1 MPFNRNLRSGKRQ
14 YLFGSV
20 LLLFI
25 AVVCVAFS
33 MAGSNNF
40 DNARREVLLRRIG
53 HEILLQSGD
62 DTSRVLPVK
71 KVNKNIYEI
80 SFEKAFTFQPDSLV
94 NITQRL
100 LAKDPHANDY
110 VVNVIN
116 RANASVTYG
125 YAISKN
131 KKDYIVACL
140 GRKQPM
146 AAYTINITFK
156 PASITTVTNKYLVG
170 GLLFLIVIAFIIFRN
185 GKPNSATPVSQPA
198 GMYTLGSTLFNT
210 ETQQLLINGATI
222 DLTKTEARLLHIF
235 AMSPNEAVE
244 RSRLQKEIWE
254 DEGVIVGR
262 SLDMFISKLR
272 KKLEQDPNLKIAVL
286 RGKGY
291 KLQISS

>member
-1 MPFNRNLRSGKRQ
+1 
-14 YLFGSV
+14 
-20 LLLFI
+20 
-25 AVVCVAFS
+25 
-33 MAGSNNF
+33 
-40 DNARREVLLRRIG
+40 
-53 HEILLQSGD
+53 
-62 DTSRVLPVK
+62 
-71 KVNKNIYEI
+71 
-80 SFEKAFTFQPDSLV
+80 
-94 NITQRL
+94 
-100 LAKDPHANDY
+100 
-110 VVNVIN
+110 
-116 RANASVTYG
+116 
-125 YAISKN
+125 
-131 KKDYIVACL
+131 
-140 GRKQPM
+140 M

-272 KKLEQDPNLKIAVL
+272 KKLEQDPTLKIAVL

-291 KLQISS
+291 ILQINS